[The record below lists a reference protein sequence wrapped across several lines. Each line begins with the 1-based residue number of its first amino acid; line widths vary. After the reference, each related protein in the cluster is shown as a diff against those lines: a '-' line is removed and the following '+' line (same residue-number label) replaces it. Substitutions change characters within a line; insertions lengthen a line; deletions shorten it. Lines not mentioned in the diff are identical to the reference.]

1 MSKLSVAVN
10 EEDHVQGS
18 ADAPV
23 TLVEYGDY
31 ECPSCGD
38 AYAVVKRV
46 QKHFGPKLRF
56 VYRNF
61 PLEQHE
67 FAMPAAETAEFA
79 ASENKFWEMHDA
91 LYENQVAMDEELFPK
106 LGKKLGLDA
115 EALQNA
121 LEEEQFAGHI
131 EGDMKSGEAS
141 GVRGTPTFYI
151 NGRQQN
157 GSFDYETLTET
168 IKAALDHQAI

>member
-1 MSKLSVAVN
+1 MAKLSVAVN
-10 EEDHVQGS
+10 ENDHIQGPD
-18 ADAPV
+18 DAPV

-38 AYAVVKRV
+38 AYDVVKRV

-56 VYRNF
+56 VFRNF

-79 ASENKFWEMHDA
+79 AREGNFWEMHDA
-91 LYENQVAMDEELFPK
+91 LYENQVSMDEDLFPK
-106 LGKKLGLDA
+106 LGKKLGLHA
-115 EALQNA
+115 ECLMNA
-121 LEEEQFAGHI
+121 LEEEEFAAHI
-131 EGDMKSGEAS
+131 EDDMKSGEAS

-151 NGRQQN
+151 NGHRQD
-157 GSFDYETLTET
+157 GSLDYETLTE
-168 IKAALDHQAI
+168 AINAELKK